1 VTDVKHL
8 SLWDTILRVKFSL
21 TPCDIILVYI
31 KIYYYRTESSAVA
44 ERRRDIQVSF
54 ENSTKLI
61 LAIREWKLMKLL
73 SRSATVTDK
82 CCKRSCIK
90 KSCIIKKQLRTRFT
104 KHFMQKTPKTD
115 KFQGLEKDQRRTGKI
130 RYLWPPYWIGQAIIF
145 LPCGFFLSC
154 FFLLFL
160 FLA

>member
-61 LAIREWKLMKLL
+61 LARRE
-73 SRSATVTDK
+73 
-82 CCKRSCIK
+82 
-90 KSCIIKKQLRTRFT
+90 
-104 KHFMQKTPKTD
+104 
-115 KFQGLEKDQRRTGKI
+115 
-130 RYLWPPYWIGQAIIF
+130 
-145 LPCGFFLSC
+145 
-154 FFLLFL
+154 
-160 FLA
+160 